1 MKQFITLKR
10 NIFNDNNTIGELYGI
25 NNEFLCYTLE
35 DKIREVK
42 IPKITAIPYGI
53 YKLDFTYSN
62 RFEKDMIQL
71 LNVKN
76 NNMEFEGVRIHSG
89 NTEKDTEGCILVGQ
103 KVLNKQNNYSIYESK
118 VALKKIEKYVKGLF
132 SKNIDLW
139 INISKK

>member
-10 NIFNDNNTIGELYGI
+10 NMFNDNNTIGELYGI

-62 RFEKDMIQL
+62 RFKKKMIQIL
-71 LNVKN
+71 DVPN
-76 NNMEFEGVRIHSG
+76 FEGVRIHTG

-118 VALKKIEKYVKGLF
+118 LALEKIEKYVKNLF

>member
-62 RFEKDMIQL
+62 RFKKKMIQIL
-71 LNVKN
+71 DVPN
-76 NNMEFEGVRIHSG
+76 FEGVRIHTG

-118 VALKKIEKYVKGLF
+118 LALEKIEKYVKDLF

-139 INISKK
+139 LNISKK